1 MNAIVTGATK
11 GMGRAIARQLAE
23 HHYDL
28 FLCSRS
34 QSELEDFRQELL
46 TIFPSLSIDVKA
58 TDLGDA
64 QQVKAFVE
72 FVQQN
77 SDQVDVLVNNA
88 GLFLPA
94 AILDEGEDILNRQLA
109 VNVQAPHYLAKV
121 FGGQMKKR
129 RSGHIINISSIAAIH
144 PVKTAGS
151 YTVTKAALLS
161 LTNVLREELMDFGVK
176 VTAILPGST
185 LTGSWTGTT
194 IPAERFIDPDDIASA
209 VIMCLQASKGGNV
222 DEIIIRPTLG
232 NI

>member
-1 MNAIVTGATK
+1 
-11 GMGRAIARQLAE
+11 RRLAE
-23 HHYDL
+23 HHYNL

-34 QSELEDFRQELL
+34 QSELDAFRQELL
-46 TIFPSLSIDVKA
+46 DIFPSLSIRTRA
-58 TDLGDA
+58 TDLGDMA
-64 QQVKAFVE
+64 DLAEFAGFVK
-72 FVQQN
+72 QDG
-77 SDQVDVLVNNA
+77 SPVDVLINNA
-88 GLFLPA
+88 GLFLPSG
-94 AILDEGEDILNRQLA
+94 ILDEAEDTLEKQFS
-109 VNVQAPHYLAKV
+109 VNVRAPHFLCKA
-121 FGGQMKKR
+121 FGREMKAR
-129 RSGHIINISSIAAIH
+129 RSGHLINISSVAAVD

-161 LTNVLREELMDFGVK
+161 LTSVLREELMEFGVK

-194 IPAERFIDPDDIASA
+194 IPADRFIDPDDIANA